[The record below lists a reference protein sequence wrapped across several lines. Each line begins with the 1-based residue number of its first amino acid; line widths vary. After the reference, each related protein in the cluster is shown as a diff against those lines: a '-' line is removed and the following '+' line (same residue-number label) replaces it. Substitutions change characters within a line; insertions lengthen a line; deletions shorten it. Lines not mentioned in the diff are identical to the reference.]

1 MMARG
6 SMLTTPRHR
15 GFLNTNSLVA
25 TTLSIP
31 SSESYTNSPSGK
43 RRSFSRQANNTGRNT
58 TSNANNNQ
66 ELIFSPSQR
75 TRSITRK
82 VSFEDEIT
90 VKEIKRISIIDKKDC
105 WYTANDMDRFR
116 CDVLDSKHRRFGAKL
131 KSARCHNHMRRV
143 LLHHR
148 AAKHVI
154 TAEREEN
161 TCCTTM
167 NIQQNLS
174 SIAIKSSKK
183 SKEKA
188 ITNASKLE
196 QEVVED
202 ESYINTQISGC
213 FGGPS
218 HRWVVDYYLGTIFD
232 TLTATIS
239 CGSMC
244 RVM

>member
-1 MMARG
+1 MARG
-6 SMLTTPRHR
+6 SMRHSQR
-15 GFLNTNSLVA
+15 RFHNTNSLL
-25 TTLSIP
+25 TTLSKQ
-31 SSESYTNSPSGK
+31 SSERYATTPNGK
-43 RRSFSRQANNTGRNT
+43 RRSFSRQANNNGRKT
-58 TSNANNNQ
+58 PDANNDQ

-75 TRSITRK
+75 KRSTRK
-82 VSFEDEIT
+82 VSFVDEIT
-90 VKEIKRISIIDKKDC
+90 VKEIKRISMIDKKDC
-105 WYTANDMDRFR
+105 WYTVNDMDRFR

-131 KSARCHNHMRRV
+131 KSARYHNHMRRV

-161 TCCTTM
+161 TCCTTR

-188 ITNASKLE
+188 ITNANKLE

-202 ESYINTQISGC
+202 ESYINAQISGC
-213 FGGPS
+213 FGPS

-232 TLTATIS
+232 TLIATLS

>member
-1 MMARG
+1 MTRR
-6 SMLTTPRHR
+6 SMRHSQK
-15 GFLNTNSLVA
+15 GFHNTNSLV

-31 SSESYTNSPSGK
+31 SSERYATSAKGN
-43 RRSFSRQANNTGRNT
+43 RRSSSRQANKTGRKIPD
-58 TSNANNNQ
+58 ANNNQ
-66 ELIFSPSQR
+66 KLIISPSQR
-75 TRSITRK
+75 KQSTRK
-82 VSFEDEIT
+82 VSFFDEIT

-105 WYTANDMDRFR
+105 WYTLNDMDRFR

-161 TCCTTM
+161 TCCTTR

-188 ITNASKLE
+188 RTNANNLE

-202 ESYINTQISGC
+202 ESYINTQISVC
-213 FGGPS
+213 FGPS
-218 HRWVVDYYLGTIFD
+218 HRWVADYYLGTIFD
-232 TLTATIS
+232 TLMAAIS

>member
-1 MMARG
+1 
-6 SMLTTPRHR
+6 
-15 GFLNTNSLVA
+15 
-25 TTLSIP
+25 
-31 SSESYTNSPSGK
+31 
-43 RRSFSRQANNTGRNT
+43 
-58 TSNANNNQ
+58 
-66 ELIFSPSQR
+66 
-75 TRSITRK
+75 
-82 VSFEDEIT
+82 
-90 VKEIKRISIIDKKDC
+90 
-105 WYTANDMDRFR
+105 
-116 CDVLDSKHRRFGAKL
+116 
-131 KSARCHNHMRRV
+131 
-143 LLHHR
+143 
-148 AAKHVI
+148 
-154 TAEREEN
+154 
-161 TCCTTM
+161 M

-196 QEVVED
+196 QED